1 MANKM
6 TKVQM
11 FEQIMAHT
19 TDPKE
24 KEFLAHEV
32 ELLKN
37 KSANKKM
44 TAEQIANAKLKREIV
59 ETMVSAKAYTVSE
72 VILLNEDW
80 VGTYSVNKFS
90 ALMNQLV
97 DEEFLTKTSVKRV
110 SYFQRTD
117 KQFEDCEVEG
127 D

>member
-97 DEEFLTKTSVKRV
+97 DEGYLSKSSVKRV
-110 SYFQRTD
+110 SYFSKTD
-117 KQFEDCEVEG
+117 KVFEDEVEG

>member
-97 DEEFLTKTSVKRV
+97 DEGFLSKSSVKRV
-110 SYFQRTD
+110 SYFSKTD
-117 KQFEDCEVEG
+117 KVFEDEVEG
-127 D
+127 E

>member
-24 KEFLAHEV
+24 KEFLAHEI
-32 ELLKN
+32 ELLAN
-37 KSANKKM
+37 KAANKKM
-44 TAEQIANAKLKREIV
+44 TAEQIANAKLKVEIFNV
-59 ETMVSAKAYTVSE
+59 MVSAKAYTVSE

-97 DEEFLTKTSVKRV
+97 DEGYLSKTSVKRV
-110 SYFQRTD
+110 SYFSKTD
-117 KQFEDCEVEG
+117 KEMETNEEEG
-127 D
+127 A

>member
-6 TKVQM
+6 TKKQM
-11 FEQIMAHT
+11 FEQIMSHT
-19 TDPKE
+19 TDKAE
-24 KEFLAHEV
+24 REFLAHQI
-32 ELLKN
+32 ELLDN
-37 KSANKKM
+37 KTANKKM

-59 ETMVSAKAYTVSE
+59 ETMVVGKGYTVSE
-72 VILLNEDW
+72 VLLLNTDW

-97 DEEFLTKTSVKRV
+97 DEGFLSKTSVKRV

-117 KQFEDCEVEG
+117 KEFEDCEVEG